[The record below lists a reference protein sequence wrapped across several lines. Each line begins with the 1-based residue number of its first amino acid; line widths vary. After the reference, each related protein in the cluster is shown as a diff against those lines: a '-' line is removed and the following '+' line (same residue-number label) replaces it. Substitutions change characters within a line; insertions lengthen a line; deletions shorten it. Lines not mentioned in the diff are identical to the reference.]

1 MEASNVCRNMWIVR
15 PVLAQVF
22 RVPGR
27 RIVMTP
33 EEVTPLFLTAP
44 DKGST
49 GHRAAKTAQI
59 LSGEEK
65 SPHDEKSA
73 GR

>member
-1 MEASNVCRNMWIVR
+1 MEASNVCRNMRIVR
-15 PVLAQVF
+15 PVLAPVF

-33 EEVTPLFLTAP
+33 EEVTPLFFTAP

-49 GHRAAKTAQI
+49 GNRAA
-59 LSGEEK
+59 
-65 SPHDEKSA
+65 
-73 GR
+73 